1 MLTSRPPR
9 FWNSFVDSDIGIN
22 ADSGFNPILEGS
34 KSSTTVH
41 GSETLDII
49 SNPFTGRK
57 G

>member
-1 MLTSRPPR
+1 M
-9 FWNSFVDSDIGIN
+9 DSDIGIN